1 MCITSP
7 VKPVAAAAPP
17 VVAAPVAQKSFAVW
31 SAHSSAAPKPLSRP
45 PTVVD
50 ASETQPSAGL
60 WSWWM
65 GLVAERQA
73 QIDRLNER
81 VEQITR
87 KAIEKHETAT
97 AATASLS
104 SSSCDAVSLAPEF
117 VHAQMP
123 MTLLTAGA
131 PVYQLRCAPLVYLYV
146 FIAIGLVAYG
156 ASRLSPMVTL
166 ACVTCMFLGYDVYSG
181 VLHVVLD
188 HPANIAVPVLGQPCL
203 EFQWHHS
210 IPDDIVR
217 KDFVDVC
224 GDLNVVIGLL
234 IVLNAVLLPLDSGI
248 ALVMG
253 GTKLLMAYFGQ
264 FSHRSAHSMGKSL
277 SPAAQW
283 LQGRGFMVS
292 TKAHMSHHQAPYNVD
307 YCLVGPGN
315 ALIDFMRTVSQ
326 SNAAWLSVFLVW
338 SLLDIYAMTYAMEYV
353 TTRLGVFS
361 R

>member
-1 MCITSP
+1 MIS
-7 VKPVAAAAPP
+7 V
-17 VVAAPVAQKSFAVW
+17 S
-31 SAHSSAAPKPLSRP
+31 
-45 PTVVD
+45 D
-50 ASETQPSAGL
+50 
-60 WSWWM
+60 
-65 GLVAERQA
+65 RQA

-81 VEQITR
+81 VEHITR
-87 KAIEKHETAT
+87 KAVEAN
-97 AATASLS
+97 ASS
-104 SSSCDAVSLAPEF
+104 DAVLAPEF
-117 VHAQMP
+117 VHAQMS

-131 PVYQLRCAPLVYLYV
+131 PVYQLRCAPLVYLYT

-156 ASRLSPMVTL
+156 ASLLSPVVTL
-166 ACVTCMFLGYDVYSG
+166 ACVTAMFLGYDVYSG

-234 IVLNAVLLPLDSGI
+234 ILLNAVLLPLDSGI

-277 SPAAQW
+277 NPVAQW
-283 LQGRGFMVS
+283 LQRRGFMVS
-292 TKAHMSHHQAPYNVD
+292 TKAHLSHHQAPYNVD

-326 SNAAWLSVFLVW
+326 SNAAWLSLFLVW

-353 TTRLGVFS
+353 TTRLGMFS

>member
-1 MCITSP
+1 MAA
-7 VKPVAAAAPP
+7 VA
-17 VVAAPVAQKSFAVW
+17 
-31 SAHSSAAPKPLSRP
+31 
-45 PTVVD
+45 D
-50 ASETQPSAGL
+50 
-60 WSWWM
+60 
-65 GLVAERQA
+65 RQA
-73 QIDRLNER
+73 QIDKLNER

-87 KAIEKHETAT
+87 KAVEKHAHN
-97 AATASLS
+97 ADDS
-104 SSSCDAVSLAPEF
+104 AVLLAPEF

-131 PVYQLRCAPLVYLYV
+131 PVYQLRCAPLVYLYAT
-146 FIAIGLVAYG
+146 IALGLVTYG
-156 ASRLSPMVTL
+156 ASSLSPLVTL
-166 ACVTCMFLGYDVYSG
+166 ACVTAMFLGYDVYSG

-277 SPAAQW
+277 SPVAQW
-283 LQGRGFMVS
+283 LQRRGFMVS

-315 ALIDFMRTVSQ
+315 ALIDFMRTVTQ
-326 SNAAWLSVFLVW
+326 SNAVWLSVFLVW